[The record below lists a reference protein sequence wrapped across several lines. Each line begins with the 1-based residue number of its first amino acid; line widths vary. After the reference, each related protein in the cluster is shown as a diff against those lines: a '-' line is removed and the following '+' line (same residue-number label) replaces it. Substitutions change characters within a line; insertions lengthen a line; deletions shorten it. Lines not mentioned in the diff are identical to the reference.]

1 MDDPA
6 NAPDGVQ
13 GLNSEPSPGALP
25 GGWSPF
31 DAEGTLA
38 PALEAGFMMRG
49 ALRED

>member
-6 NAPDGVQ
+6 NTPEGVQ
-13 GLNSEPSPGALP
+13 EMNSELGALP

-38 PALEAGFMMRG
+38 PALEAGFVMLG
-49 ALRED
+49 VLRED